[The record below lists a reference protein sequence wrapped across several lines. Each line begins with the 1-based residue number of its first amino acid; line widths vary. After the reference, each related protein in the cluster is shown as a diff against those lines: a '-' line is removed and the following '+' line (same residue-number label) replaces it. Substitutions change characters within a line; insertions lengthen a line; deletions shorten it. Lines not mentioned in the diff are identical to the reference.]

1 MTAPAITLDQ
11 ERERLLSWPLG
22 DLKIMAEEIGAPV
35 ARTKKQLVENI
46 LAKKLGQA
54 PEQLPEE
61 LEAESQATEES
72 EAQAEDDADVAEAR
86 YIPEGG
92 VLPVKHLML
101 TMFNRRDDAAGIL
114 DDAGVNVHVEGWF
127 AKGYEPIEFHPVGFG
142 QNGHRLFW
150 VLQKVENPRYTRAL
164 HIMRLLTPQPDPQ
177 RNTIN
182 GKMAD
187 AYISAF
193 IEQGWKLLAAKS
205 NGMDMDREG
214 ATGLYVIWMLV
225 K

>member
-1 MTAPAITLDQ
+1 MTAPSITLEQ
-11 ERERLLSWPLG
+11 ERERLLSFSLA
-22 DLKIMAEEIGAPV
+22 DLKIIAEEIGAPT

-54 PEQLPEE
+54 PAKLPEE
-61 LEAESQATEES
+61 LEAEAQAEYEGEEES
-72 EAQAEDDADVAEAR
+72 EAESEAADAPV
-86 YIPEGG
+86 IPEGEI
-92 VLPVKHLML
+92 LPVKHLML

-114 DDAGVNVHVEGWF
+114 DDAGVNLHIESWF
-127 AKGYEPIEFHPVGFG
+127 AKGYDPIEFHPVGFG

-150 VLQKVENPRYTRAL
+150 VFQKVEKPRFTRAL

-182 GKMAD
+182 GRMAD
-187 AYISAF
+187 AYVSAF
-193 IEQGWKLLAAKS
+193 IEQGWTLLAAKS
-205 NGMDMDREG
+205 NGMDMDGEG
-214 ATGLYVIWMLV
+214 VSGLYVIWMLV